1 MKIAVIDY
9 GAGNLSSVVKALK
22 FIGEE
27 CVVTSDRKTVES
39 CAGIL
44 LPGVGAFRKAADM
57 LKEKGLWDILKT
69 EAEKGK
75 PLFGICLGMQLLFE
89 RSTEFGD
96 TEGLG
101 LIDGFVDRIDTGSQV
116 LKIPHIGWNT
126 LRFNNKSAL
135 FNGVDDGTYVYFV
148 HSYSART
155 NEKNITAFTDY
166 GESTVASVEKGN
178 VFGTQ
183 FHPEKSGDKGLKIL
197 KNFCDTVRHD
207 NYTGY

>member
-116 LKIPHIGWNT
+116 
-126 LRFNNKSAL
+126 
-135 FNGVDDGTYVYFV
+135 
-148 HSYSART
+148 
-155 NEKNITAFTDY
+155 
-166 GESTVASVEKGN
+166 
-178 VFGTQ
+178 
-183 FHPEKSGDKGLKIL
+183 
-197 KNFCDTVRHD
+197 
-207 NYTGY
+207 